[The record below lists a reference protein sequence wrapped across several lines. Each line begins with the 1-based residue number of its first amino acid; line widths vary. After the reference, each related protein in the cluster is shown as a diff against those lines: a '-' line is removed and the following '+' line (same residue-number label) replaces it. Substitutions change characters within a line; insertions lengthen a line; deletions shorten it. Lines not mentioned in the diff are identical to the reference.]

1 MSALSRPNIRACPVC
16 GKMVHRPEERHTLF
30 HCRNFLLKQL
40 YQESNPIRRTA
51 LQERIDSLNERLA
64 LKGQNLLDT

>member
-1 MSALSRPNIRACPVC
+1 MSALPRPNIRACPVC

-40 YQESNPIRRTA
+40 YRENNPTRRSA
-51 LQERIDSLNERLA
+51 LQERIDSLNKRLS

>member
-1 MSALSRPNIRACPVC
+1 
-16 GKMVHRPEERHTLF
+16 MVHIQEERHTLF

-40 YQESNPIRRTA
+40 YQEINPKKREN
-51 LQERIDSLNERLA
+51 LSEKVDVLNARLS

>member
-1 MSALSRPNIRACPVC
+1 MSPLRQSSIRACPIC
-16 GKMVHRPEERHTLF
+16 GKMVHIQEERHTLF

-40 YQESNPIRRTA
+40 YQEINPKKREN
-51 LQERIDSLNERLA
+51 LSEKVDVLNARLS